1 MEKADRRLFHEIS
14 REKNKDKKLVML
26 SELFDRN
33 KDDYSVMF
41 SILKLL
47 GTYPMYRERAKELME
62 LLGDFMDPSS
72 ISFEIGKMESFDKNY
87 DKAIDRFK
95 ESLFYSP
102 SAARAKLELGKAY
115 KKTGDITSAKKAF
128 LELTARADKAAFYE
142 LGVIAED
149 NNEFDEARRYYKR
162 VLSIKKNDART
173 LFKLGL
179 LEEKCGN
186 VEFAKCCFSR
196 ANEIAPNDF
205 ITLTKLST
213 CERELGKFDSALRHA
228 KNAVSIN
235 SNPIG
240 LLELGIIYE
249 ELGEFDKAYASYIKA
264 LKDEDIAIVNYRVA
278 ILLKKSGCLP
288 EAKKYLLKCLG
299 TELNSKALV
308 ELTDISLKE
317 NDIEQAEDYVDM
329 ISDEEIENDVD
340 LRNFKRINMY
350 IKHKKSELLSADNHY
365 ASQILDYDEYRAIE
379 VSKNYFGDRTDIKDV
394 FSKVKSSINNDNY
407 HNSVSAEDFYIV
419 DLDNP
424 AYDKDDK
431 PVKKVVALTV
441 LNSDKIISFMPTYK
455 KKVRLSKKR

>member
-1 MEKADRRLFHEIS
+1 MEKADRRLFHEIL

-41 SILKLL
+41 SIVKIL

-72 ISFEIGKMESFDKNY
+72 ISFELGKMETFDKNY

-115 KKTGDITSAKKAF
+115 KMVGDTASAKKAF
-128 LELTARADKAAFYE
+128 LELTDRADKAAFYE

-149 NNEFDEARRYYKR
+149 NNEFDEARRYYKK

-186 VEFAKCCFSR
+186 VELAKSYFSR
-196 ANEIAPNDF
+196 ANKIEPNDS

-213 CERELGKFDSALRHA
+213 CERELGELDSALSHA
-228 KNAVSIN
+228 KSAVSIKPN
-235 SNPIG
+235 SIG

-249 ELGEFDKAYASYIKA
+249 ELGEFDKAYASYLKA
-264 LKDEDIAIVNYRVA
+264 LKDENIAIVNYRVA
-278 ILLKKSGCLP
+278 ILLKKASCLP

-299 TELNSKALV
+299 TELNGKALV
-308 ELTDISLKE
+308 ELADISLKE
-317 NDIEQAEDYVDM
+317 NDIEQAEDYVGM
-329 ISDEEIENDVD
+329 IPDDEIENDVD
-340 LRNFKRINMY
+340 LRSFKRINMY
-350 IKHKKSELLSADNHY
+350 IRHKKSELLFADNHY
-365 ASQILDYDEYRAIE
+365 TSQILDYDERKAIE
-379 VSKNYFGDRTDIKDV
+379 VSKSYFGEGTDMEDV
-394 FSKVKSSINNDNY
+394 LSKVKTSINDDNY
-407 HNSVSAEDFYIV
+407 HNTVSAEDFYIV
-419 DLDNP
+419 DLDKL
-424 AYDKDDK
+424 AYDKDNK

-455 KKVRLSKKR
+455 KKVRLSKGR